1 MLLMNEEF
9 AFEAKTQNK
18 QQMIVSNCFDVS
30 FKSKVLILFL
40 YKLKILLQMVFN
52 QPKLT
57 NFYQLQR
64 MMHRAKY
71 LIILSFVILFVQ
83 NSEAQSEYKL
93 KKVVIDAGHGGH
105 DGGCHG
111 SFSNEKDIALA
122 IALKLGEYIE
132 LNFPDVE
139 VIYTRKTDVF
149 VPLYERAKIA
159 NKANADLFICI
170 HVNSGQPAAYGTETY
185 VMGLHKT
192 ESNLKVAQRENS
204 VILYEDDYQNKY
216 ENFDPNSPE
225 SYIALTLMQN
235 AYLAQ
240 SIDFANK
247 IQTQFRERVG
257 RKDRGVRQAGFLV
270 LHQTAMPSVLIETGF
285 LTNKDEEKF
294 LNSKIGQDYMASA
307 IYRAFKE
314 YKKELE
320 EKMNSSSDNSEQNSD
335 NQQGNEPNASVES
348 SNETSENNDLGIVFK
363 VQIATSPKKVETLP
377 QNFKGLKNVSY
388 SEHGGLYRYYVGNE
402 KSFENAVN
410 LQKKVRDLGYKDAFI
425 VAFENNERIAV
436 SEAVKKLKNQ

>member
-1 MLLMNEEF
+1 MFELNEKF
-9 AFEAKTQNK
+9 AFAVKTENK
-18 QQMIVSNCFDVS
+18 QQKIVSNCFDVS
-30 FKSKVLILFL
+30 FKSKVIMLFL
-40 YKLKILLQMVFN
+40 CKLKIFLQMVFEE
-52 QPKLT
+52 PKLT
-57 NFYQLQR
+57 KFYQIQQMLQ
-64 MMHRAKY
+64 RAKY
-71 LIILSFVILFVQ
+71 LFILSLLFLFVQ
-83 NSEAQSEYKL
+83 NTWAQSEYKL

-111 SFSNEKDIALA
+111 SFSNEKDVALA

-132 LNFPDVE
+132 MNFPDVK

-159 NKANADLFICI
+159 NKAKADLFICI

-204 VILYEDDYQNKY
+204 VILYEDDYQSKY

-240 SIDFANK
+240 SINFAHK

-320 EKMNSSSDNSEQNSD
+320 EKMNSSSSGETTENTVSDNSDTEEAPAN
-335 NQQGNEPNASVES
+335 NNE
-348 SNETSENNDLGIVFK
+348 NDLGIVFK

-377 QNFKGLKNVSY
+377 QNFKGLQGVTY